1 MNERQAE
8 RAVRLR
14 EVLAG
19 MPDQLTKETVA
30 RAGAALDRGD
40 DTAAADILAAD
51 LDTRR
56 PTITWAEMDL
66 LFRALNLYNSRE
78 FDVTRYP
85 DLQRRHYILAE
96 LPVVSRGDGDAP
108 PWTLSG
114 QHRALGELVEA
125 LAARLGP
132 EIVDGPRT
140 LHFHRE
146 DSLAL
151 DLLAAILDSRRPAL
165 TRREWEML
173 RRQLQFY
180 DLDQVLEDEKAILR
194 GDEILAAL
202 PVIES

>member
-1 MNERQAE
+1 MIERQAE
-8 RAVRLR
+8 RAARLR

-19 MPDQLTKETVA
+19 MPDQLTRETVA

-51 LDTRR
+51 LDTCR

-78 FDVTRYP
+78 FDITRYP
-85 DLQRRHYILAE
+85 NLDRRHYVLNE

-108 PWTLSG
+108 PMTCADH
-114 QHRALGELVEA
+114 HRALGELVQA
-125 LAARLGP
+125 LTARLGP
-132 EIVDGPRT
+132 AHFEGPRN
-140 LHFHRE
+140 LQSHHE

-151 DLLAAILDSRRPAL
+151 DMLAAILDVDRPAL
-165 TRREWEML
+165 TRQEWDDL
-173 RRQLQFY
+173 RRLLQFY
-180 DLDQVLEDEKAILR
+180 DLDQVLEDEESIHR

-202 PVIES
+202 PVIDS